1 MSAIHIFTILNDG
14 DQFDYRIDYQSFGLV
29 TITYIQ
35 TGESKEFTR
44 ELDFMYLGNN
54 PTIQWGEVATEVL
67 VRLGLPVLPTGLTAY
82 DINDSHVNLATIGLV
97 IKLAVKAIELQQL
110 LDELNQELGNKLE
123 INDLPF

>member
-1 MSAIHIFTILNDG
+1 MPIHIFTIRNDG
-14 DQFDYRIDYQSFGLV
+14 DQFDYRIDYQPFGLV

-35 TGESKEFTR
+35 TGESKELTR
-44 ELDFMYLGNN
+44 ELDFMYLGAN
-54 PTIQWGEVATEVL
+54 PTIQWGEVATEL
-67 VRLGLPVLPTGLTAY
+67 LTRLGLPTLPTGLTAY
-82 DINDSHVNLATIGLV
+82 DIDDSHVNLATLGLV